1 MRSAATYHRR
11 PRRGL
16 SLHFVGHDRALPA
29 VAATATEQSASF
41 SDMTWFTSVS
51 RQIYGLFVE
60 DGALSLS
67 ICVWLLLVWFV
78 LPPYVAYVS
87 VRPLLG

>member
-1 MRSAATYHRR
+1 
-11 PRRGL
+11 
-16 SLHFVGHDRALPA
+16 
-29 VAATATEQSASF
+29 
-41 SDMTWFTSVS
+41 MTWFTSVS

-78 LPPYVAYVS
+78 LPHVANAS
-87 VRPLLG
+87 VRPIVLFMGLAILLADSVRRASTQNRVEHDRLSRDHAES